1 MSRFICPIQ
10 HHLFIVRGLVRGSAW
25 DRDESDS
32 LRGLHGP
39 AMKCKILDSSSQSA
53 VPGPAVPASA
63 SIAVRD
69 ARSRPHLNQT
79 F

>member
-1 MSRFICPIQ
+1 MSHFICPIQ
-10 HHLFIVRGLVRGSAW
+10 HHTLIVRGLVRGSAR

-39 AMKCKILDSSSQSA
+39 ATKRKTLDSSSQSA

-63 SIAVRD
+63 STTVRD
-69 ARSRPHLNQT
+69 AQSRPHLNQP